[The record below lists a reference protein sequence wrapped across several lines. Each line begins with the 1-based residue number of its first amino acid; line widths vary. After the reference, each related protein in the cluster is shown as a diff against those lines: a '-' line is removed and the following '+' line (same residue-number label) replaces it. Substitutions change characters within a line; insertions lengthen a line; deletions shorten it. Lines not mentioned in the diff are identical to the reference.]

1 MSRGFVVDAKAPNGN
16 GDNRAETATGCGEG
30 TRGQQKQGG
39 KGPHHRGKR
48 DSEGPH
54 HRGKRDGQGPHR
66 RGNDDGNG
74 PHHRDNHDDK
84 NRSKP
89 GDCDGDRRKRRGRK
103 RRGRKRDAHGRFAD
117 SVTGEDVL
125 GVFEAVEGPVV
136 TSTDV
141 GDVLGISTESARQHL
156 NNLVSEGPLRRRKT
170 GRTVVYWTT
179 DTTGGD

>member
-1 MSRGFVVDAKAPNGN
+1 MAPNGN
-16 GDNRAETATGCGEG
+16 GDGRAETAMSSGEG
-30 TRGQQKQGG
+30 TRGQQKHDG
-39 KGPHHRGKR
+39 
-48 DSEGPH
+48 EGPH

-66 RGNDDGNG
+66 QGKHDGNG
-74 PHHRDNHDDK
+74 PHHRDDHDDK
-84 NRSKP
+84 TRSKP

-103 RRGRKRDAHGRFAD
+103 RDARGRFAD

-156 NNLVSEGPLRRRKT
+156 NDLVSEGPLRRRKT
-170 GRTVVYWTT
+170 GRTVVYWIT